1 MNTYV
6 DNHPATDVQ
15 GDSRSRGTD
24 EAAIRDLFGQLLD
37 AWGRGDGD
45 AYGALFTDDADYV
58 AFDGTHTKGRT
69 AIAASHQALFD
80 THLKGTRLTGAISA
94 VRFVAPDV
102 ALVLAS
108 GGTIMRGRSTPSPE
122 RDSIQTLLAIKRSGT
137 WRFTAFHNARVRPI
151 GRGVAAFLIWALSDV
166 LWRSLVVGRR
176 SAA

>member
-1 MNTYV
+1 MNV
-6 DNHPATDVQ
+6 HVGNHPATGFQ
-15 GDSRSRGTD
+15 GDSGSRGAD

-58 AFDGTHTKGRT
+58 AFDGTHTKGRA
-69 AIAASHQALFD
+69 AIAGSHQALFD
-80 THLKGTRLTGAISA
+80 THLKGTRLTGTIST

-102 ALVLAS
+102 ALGHAS
-108 GGTIMRGRSTPSPE
+108 GGTIMRGRRTPAPE
-122 RDSIQTLLAIKRSGT
+122 RDSIQTLVAIKLRGE

-151 GRGVAAFLIWALSDV
+151 GRSVAAFLIWTLSDV
-166 LWRSLVVGRR
+166 LWRGLVGRR